1 MKGWWAKAI
10 AIGLASGFAA
20 GLLGIGGGVIK
31 VPGLVLILGMSQYM
45 AAGTSVATNLL
56 SAATAVV
63 AFGSEGAVDWVTA
76 AIVFAGGAA
85 GAWLGAHYLERV
97 PEHLLA
103 GVFSAVMVIAAV
115 RMFL

>member
-1 MKGWWAKAI
+1 MQGWWAKAI
-10 AIGLASGFAA
+10 AIGLVSGFAA
-20 GLLGIGGGVIK
+20 GLLGIGGGVVK
-31 VPGLVLILGMSQYM
+31 VPGLVLILGMTQYL

-56 SAATAVV
+56 SAATAVI
-63 AFGSEGAVDWVTA
+63 AFGSEGAVNWVTA

-97 PEHLLA
+97 PEYLLA
-103 GVFSAVMVIAAV
+103 GVFSVVLVISAV